1 MADYQLK
8 YGEKARTVQS
18 IMWVEDL
25 ERRWGEEW
33 KSKLYGYLANLRC
46 QVACSPI
53 HDKDTYDDTD
63 VRDWC
68 RRHIDPDTG
77 DVATEYTNMTPKV
90 GDPKKPH
97 IHFILIVKGP
107 MFSEDFSG
115 MMLDLVWIHPNKW
128 QRVVHLDVVTRY
140 LAHMDN
146 PEKYQYSCFD
156 ILHFGGFSLKC
167 LSITKTDEYSKATA
181 FCSCYDYCEEN
192 GLE

>member
-8 YGEKARTVQS
+8 HGEKARTVQS

-107 MFSEDFSG
+107 MFREDFSE

-140 LAHMDN
+140 LAPNQQPTM
-146 PEKYQYSCFD
+146 
-156 ILHFGGFSLKC
+156 G
-167 LSITKTDEYSKATA
+167 A
-181 FCSCYDYCEEN
+181 
-192 GLE
+192 